1 MNANNKA
8 LETHHH
14 CIVVPA
20 SQVAQP
26 IFVKQHLNSVPVHC
40 RTILLDKYGIM
51 MIMIMVMMG
60 VIMMIMMPVM
70 MKIRGCVLLR
80 ARDSNDGI

>member
-1 MNANNKA
+1 MQIIKR
-8 LETHHH
+8 LKLIT
-14 CIVVPA
+14 IVVPA

-51 MIMIMVMMG
+51 MIMIMVYDG
-60 VIMMIMMPVM
+60 SDYDDYDAGDDEDPRV
-70 MKIRGCVLLR
+70 R
-80 ARDSNDGI
+80 AFACP